1 MLVYDEKVSRHF
13 WRIAIATGIL
23 PSRDSEIR
31 RAIMRIT
38 KTKTILKCPVNKLF
52 SIKNMYQGNNQTGKA
67 REQNWRWE
75 AAVIGEL
82 EKIWMLTAWTLG
94 GGVFQHYK
102 YQFLKWI

>member
-1 MLVYDEKVSRHF
+1 
-13 WRIAIATGIL
+13 
-23 PSRDSEIR
+23 
-31 RAIMRIT
+31 
-38 KTKTILKCPVNKLF
+38 
-52 SIKNMYQGNNQTGKA
+52 MYQGNNQTGKA

-102 YQFLKWI
+102 YQFFKWI